1 MDYLL
6 FLDAK
11 GDKICLFVNL
21 LVLLVNFM
29 ILLVLFDIS
38 LGLYVYR
45 DDIKVIFLMSL
56 GSF

>member
-21 LVLLVNFM
+21 LVLLV
-29 ILLVLFDIS
+29 LLVLFDIS